1 MMTDNV
7 IKLGNN
13 AIIPEIANREGKI
26 VLYYGP
32 DKNTYDESIEL
43 SGSIT
48 VSEAC
53 FLHKLLGKWIDDRI
67 DDRIDEMTEQL

>member
-1 MMTDNV
+1 MTDNV

-13 AIIPEIANREGKI
+13 AIIPKIANREGKI
-26 VLYYGP
+26 VLHYGP
-32 DKNTYDESIEL
+32 DKNTYEESIEL

-53 FLHKLLGKWIDDRI
+53 FLHKLLGKWIDDK
-67 DDRIDEMTEQL
+67 IDEMTEQP

>member
-1 MMTDNV
+1 MSDNV

-26 VLYYGP
+26 ILHYGP
-32 DKNTYDESIEL
+32 DKNNYEYSIEL

-53 FLHKLLGKWIDDRI
+53 FLHKLLGKWIDYK
-67 DDRIDEMTEQL
+67 IDEMADQL

>member
-1 MMTDNV
+1 MSDNV
-7 IKLGNN
+7 IRLGNN

-26 VLYYGP
+26 VLHYGP
-32 DKNTYDESIEL
+32 GKNTYDESIEL

-53 FLHKLLGKWIDDRI
+53 FLHKLLGKWIDEQ
-67 DDRIDEMTEQL
+67 IDELTDQP